1 MEQKVN
7 VINPL
12 ELLNTVGQEVE
23 SVFAVKGKNVVDFMP
38 IDKLRAK
45 VKFSERE
52 IAKLCKILGLDNE
65 FATFIRNYQ
74 EDYAREKKKAAISFK
89 VSKKAF
95 TKLKTFFLYFVMN
108 LPKEEIGLMI
118 YSIFSMW
125 ILKMKFS
132 PLRIIMQL
140 YSAVRTMLK

>member
-52 IAKLCKILGLDNE
+52 IAKLCKILGLDNS
-65 FATFIRNYQ
+65 FVIIR
-74 EDYAREKKKAAISFK
+74 
-89 VSKKAF
+89 
-95 TKLKTFFLYFVMN
+95 
-108 LPKEEIGLMI
+108 
-118 YSIFSMW
+118 
-125 ILKMKFS
+125 
-132 PLRIIMQL
+132 
-140 YSAVRTMLK
+140 RTMHAKRRKRLYRLKYLRKRLLN

>member
-65 FATFIRNYQ
+65 LATFIRNYQ

>member
-52 IAKLCKILGLDNE
+52 IAKLCKILGLDN
-65 FATFIRNYQ
+65 
-74 EDYAREKKKAAISFK
+74 
-89 VSKKAF
+89 
-95 TKLKTFFLYFVMN
+95 
-108 LPKEEIGLMI
+108 
-118 YSIFSMW
+118 
-125 ILKMKFS
+125 
-132 PLRIIMQL
+132 
-140 YSAVRTMLK
+140 

>member
-52 IAKLCKILGLDNE
+52 IAKLCEILGLDNE
-65 FATFIRNYQ
+65 LATFIRNYQ

-89 VSKKAF
+89 VSK
-95 TKLKTFFLYFVMN
+95 KTFFLYFVMN